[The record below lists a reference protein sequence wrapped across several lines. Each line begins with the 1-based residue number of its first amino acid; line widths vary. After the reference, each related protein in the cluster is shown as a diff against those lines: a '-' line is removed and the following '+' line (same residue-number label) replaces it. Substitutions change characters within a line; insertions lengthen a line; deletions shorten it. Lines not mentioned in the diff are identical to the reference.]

1 MACLGINFFWR
12 FRVSSTTAAAAAA
25 AAQET
30 EKEAS
35 SFKHPGQ
42 LFEFNYPP
50 YLPPVF

>member
-1 MACLGINFFWR
+1 MARLGINFFWR

>member
-1 MACLGINFFWR
+1 MARLGINFFCR

>member
-1 MACLGINFFWR
+1 MARLGINFFWR
-12 FRVSSTTAAAAAA
+12 FRGSSTTAAAAA